1 MTDNPALRIAVGAL
15 FALGCGYL
23 AWTLAIG
30 AFSIVYEI
38 LLTQAAE
45 APLDNKIVLEQVR
58 RTAWFAGVALGA
70 LAFFAWHRAD
80 PALPSRIKRVI
91 VYALVVTGATHLGY
105 VLVHGM
111 SVEAIVLTAFSSLV
125 AGSMIAA
132 AAYGPVRPVLSFAGR
147 AIGAGAIG
155 VVLLWF
161 ALAFDKGMSAPY
173 DSLGKERIL
182 WVKVAFPQ
190 DRSRPDYKDI
200 KVELRTPSQSVK
212 CFAIFWEDENNRA
225 ILPMRCDFTELTAE
239 REVVLTLPGEAPLVM
254 KMPFARNPK
263 PMYDYSGWI
272 RTPAGIS
279 YIYRVT

>member
-1 MTDNPALRIAVGAL
+1 VTDRLAFKLIAGAL

-38 LLTQAAE
+38 LLAQGAE
-45 APLDNKIVLEQVR
+45 APLDNKVVLEQVR
-58 RTAWFAGVALGA
+58 RYAWFAGVALGA
-70 LAFFAWHRAD
+70 LAFLAWHRAD
-80 PALPSRIKRVI
+80 PALPSRFKRMM
-91 VYALVVTGATHLGY
+91 VYSLVVTGATHLGY
-105 VLVHGM
+105 MLMHGV
-111 SVEAIVLTAFSSLV
+111 SVEAMVLTAFSSLV

-132 AAYGPVRPVLSFAGR
+132 AAYGPVRPVLSFIGR
-147 AIGAGAIG
+147 TLGAGAIG

-200 KVELRTPSQSVK
+200 KVELRTPGQSVK
-212 CFAIFWEDENNRA
+212 CFAIFWETENNRA
-225 ILPMRCDFTELTAE
+225 VLPMRCDFIELTAE

-263 PMYDYSGWI
+263 PMYDYSTWI
-272 RTPAGIS
+272 GLRDAIAFR
-279 YIYRVT
+279 YRVT